1 MDISASTAPRTDQQ
15 NFDNYLAGP
24 KTLTISEVKAGTAE
38 QPIEIHLVEFPG
50 QPYKPSK
57 SMRRVLVSCW
67 GPEASVYAGRRVT
80 LYGDPTVRFG
90 AAIVGGLKISH
101 LSNIDKP
108 VKVNLTVTRGKR
120 EMFTVQP
127 LPDAPTATAPTPTI
141 DLTAIT
147 EWTEQFAAADT
158 LAALQTVWRDA
169 GVAGVQGHPAI
180 VAAKDLRKTELQGVG
195 A

>member
-38 QPIEIHLVEFPG
+38 QPIELHLVEFPG

-67 GPEASVYAGRRVT
+67 GPEASVYSGRRIT

-90 AAIVGGLKISH
+90 SAVVGGLKISH
-101 LSNIDKP
+101 LSNIDKA

-120 EMFTVQP
+120 ELFTVQP
-127 LPDAPTATAPTPTI
+127 LPAPAPTRDWLAELKLAGK
-141 DLTAIT
+141 DLDAISALGS
-147 EWTEQFAAADT
+147 AAN
-158 LAALQTVWRDA
+158 AANA
-169 GVAGVQGHPAI
+169 GAEVLGSIRAEYKRVQG
-180 VAAKDLRKTELQGVG
+180 LQVPSE
-195 A
+195 